1 MGTTSERERT
11 RPAAA
16 ARGRGANRRAA
27 PAGVALGR
35 IHAYL
40 QHLCRRLGETART
53 VRADMPIRG
62 HGILRDLTQ
71 TDYRVTRGRVGDC
84 RRVRLQMMLRRA
96 EPQQFQV
103 PCPRGNRD
111 FLRGL
116 KEDGLRILGSRV
128 AGLNSDTPRVL
139 FEVAGEV
146 PVELEFEA
154 CAADPER
161 VDLLV
166 VNFDRLGVAR
176 YEFGAEEFDGELL
189 RQLGLFILRRPNHL
203 LRDRPGEREAGRF
216 HQRLTRAE
224 TLQEI
229 GPPPTRAE
237 VLDFQR
243 AARRARRLLLRYG
256 GEELVLDARRSVC
269 RIGRKF
275 PSDILVRSRF
285 ASRDHASIVLHE
297 GEFLLHDHSNNGT
310 FVRPDGGPELL
321 IHNGA
326 HRLRGSGVISPG
338 EYIQDGVDLI
348 HYRVE

>member
-1 MGTTSERERT
+1 MGSTDEGERARPADAGSRRKSERRV
-11 RPAAA
+11 
-16 ARGRGANRRAA
+16 A
-27 PAGVALGR
+27 PASVALAR
-35 IHAYL
+35 IYAYL
-40 QHLCRRLGETART
+40 QHLCRRLAETPRP
-53 VRADMPIRG
+53 VRVDMPLRG
-62 HGILRDLTQ
+62 HGTLRDLAQ
-71 TDYRVTRGRVGDC
+71 ADYRLSRGWGGGC
-84 RRVRLQMMLRRA
+84 RRVRLQMVLRRA

-116 KEDGLRILGSRV
+116 TEDGLRILGSRV

-154 CAADPER
+154 CARDPER
-161 VDLLV
+161 VDLLL
-166 VNFDRLGVAR
+166 VNFDRLGVTR
-176 YEFGAEEFDGELL
+176 YEFGADEFDHELL
-189 RQLGLFILRRPNHL
+189 RQLGLFILRRPNRL
-203 LRDRPGEREAGRF
+203 LCDRPGEREAGRF
-216 HQRLTRAE
+216 QQRLTRAE

-229 GPPPTRAE
+229 DPPPARAE

-243 AARRARRLLLRYG
+243 AARRTRCLRLRYA
-256 GEELVLDARRSVC
+256 GEELVLDTRRSVC

-310 FVRPDGGPELL
+310 FVRPDGGPELH
-321 IHNGA
+321 IHNGV

-338 EYIQDGVDLI
+338 EYIEDGVDLI
-348 HYRVE
+348 HYHVD